1 VAPNC
6 HTNISGAY
14 WLFCLQLPNGS
25 QVHHAFHVSRLKG
38 FTPDFTPIFSS
49 PMIPSLDISA
59 AQPEATLDHRLSKR
73 GNTTVVQVLIK
84 WSSLPLDTTTWKI
97 TTL

>member
-1 VAPNC
+1 
-6 HTNISGAY
+6 
-14 WLFCLQLPNGS
+14 
-25 QVHHAFHVSRLKG
+25 
-38 FTPDFTPIFSS
+38 
-49 PMIPSLDISA
+49 MIPSLDISA

-84 WSSLPLDTTTWKI
+84 WSSLPLDATTWKI